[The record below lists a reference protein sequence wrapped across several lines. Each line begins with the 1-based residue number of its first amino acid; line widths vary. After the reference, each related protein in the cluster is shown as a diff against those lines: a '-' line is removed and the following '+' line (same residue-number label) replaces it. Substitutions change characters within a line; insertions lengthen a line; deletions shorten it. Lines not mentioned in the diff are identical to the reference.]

1 MMNKRTISLLPAL
14 TAVALAMAAR
24 GAFAAVGFTAPQLP
38 ESPYDDTE
46 IATNFVISAQFD
58 NARAFGVSL
67 DFDATATNT
76 LELAFG
82 VDDDSN
88 GELAWNETDFIL
100 GWRCGEWFCRDMALD
115 AGHSVAASTGQK
127 QFCWTL
133 GLNSDMT
140 PLSLSVRDGSVSI
153 PFPVSAGMFSPEWNV
168 CRVTARGM
176 GGQLY
181 VAKGSLIAPGFTLR
195 FK

>member
-1 MMNKRTISLLPAL
+1 MNKRTMSLLRML
-14 TAVALAMAAR
+14 TAVALALAAR
-24 GAFAAVGFTAPQLP
+24 GAFAAVGFAAPQLP

-58 NARAFGVSL
+58 NAR
-67 DFDATATNT
+67 
-76 LELAFG
+76 AFG

-115 AGHSVAASTGQK
+115 AGHSLSASVGTK
-127 QFCWTL
+127 QFRWTL

>member
-1 MMNKRTISLLPAL
+1 MNNSTISLLRML

-46 IATNFVISAQFD
+46 IATNFVFSAQFD
-58 NARAFGVSL
+58 NARTFSVDL

>member
-1 MMNKRTISLLPAL
+1 MNIKNIINIAIILAL
-14 TAVALAMAAR
+14 RCV
-24 GAFAAVGFTAPQLP
+24 FAAVRFTVPQLP

-140 PLSLSVRDGSVSI
+140 PLSLSARDGSVSI

>member
-1 MMNKRTISLLPAL
+1 MNNSAISLLRML
-14 TAVALAMAAR
+14 TAIALAMAAR
-24 GAFAAVGFTAPQLP
+24 GAFAAVGFTVPQLP

-46 IATNFVISAQFD
+46 IATNFVFSADFD
-58 NARAFGVSL
+58 KARMFSVTL
-67 DFDATATNT
+67 DFEAIATNT

-100 GWRCGEWFCRDMALD
+100 GWRCGEWFCRDMALG

>member
-1 MMNKRTISLLPAL
+1 MNNRIISLLSAL
-14 TAVALAMAAR
+14 TAIALARAAR

-58 NARAFGVSL
+58 NARTFSVSL

-100 GWRCGEWFCRDMALD
+100 GWRCGVWFCRDMSLD

-127 QFCWTL
+127 QFRWTL
-133 GLNSDMT
+133 GLKPDMT
-140 PLSLSVRDGSVSI
+140 PVSLSAKDGATAI
-153 PFPVSAGMFSPEWNV
+153 QFPVSDGMFRPEWDT

-176 GGQLY
+176 GGRMY
-181 VAKGSLIAPGFTLR
+181 VAGGSLIAPGFTLR